1 MVTITAPGI
10 QMSELDLSF
19 YDFPQPKE
27 ETQNVLVTGFAA
39 KGHNNY
45 PYEFTNKNTDDDLI
59 ATFGTPTTEAERYFF
74 NTCSEA
80 IKREKTVLYATRL
93 PYKNDAGTTYN
104 GVKYSIKT
112 LDELTGLTGYTG
124 IIGDDLTAIAAADPT
139 LSAEHYA
146 KIANS
151 EQITVNSEWLEKL
164 RSNEVMPDSND
175 FIIIDKNQEL
185 LQKIPVDA
193 EHMTDNDR
201 YLIGLLPIV
210 TTATNAL
217 YYQKMINAQLS
228 DATTYEA
235 TRKLKCQVFNKLSN
249 DIDSSM
255 LVYPTSIEDLDPND
269 KDALTLSKYATGFFP
284 SIYSRADGSFDR
296 DRLKNIGVVIFKGW
310 VDAESGNKIKYEPV
324 EAFAGSLKSD
334 DVDPVTGVSRFI
346 DDIINTNSK
355 TIEFYSNCFNDDK
368 IDYESTALLD
378 ANELTSYAIGFTE
391 IQAKDKNV
399 DFNLILQSLDKIFEK
414 NKDINEKQIDLVVD
428 AGVSNI
434 AQFNKIVNLKSGG
447 ESTPWCPEYNLLKY
461 DETNGYSAV
470 AEFDICTRVG
480 DGSASVK
487 KEQAT
492 DTWALV
498 LKKYDQFC
506 KTRGDCMFLADGLRP
521 FCVKGQKKRVSKT
534 NFNSTVSKTL
544 TPFIKWMSGK
554 IDTSYGTGNCD
565 WYQITDP
572 ISEVNIWMPPST
584 KTMCSLLDNF
594 NRKYFWTAPAG
605 VNNGRMNP
613 IDNPSKVIVK
623 DIAFSPTVQEAGD
636 IYTKCWNYATYYQDE
651 GFVLEGQRTF
661 QSRAT
666 AFDRVNVRRV
676 FLYLERK
683 VAFAAKYFL
692 YEPHTS
698 YTRQR
703 FLDAITP
710 FFEDCKIKGGIADY
724 KLQCDEKNNT
734 QDTID
739 RNELHVKVAIKP
751 TKAIEFIEITF
762 VCLRT
767 GASWSEAGM

>member
-93 PYKNDAGTTYN
+93 PYANDAGKTYN
-104 GVKYSIKT
+104 AVKYTIDDIGSIS
-112 LDELTGLTGYTG
+112 
-124 IIGDDLTAIAAADPT
+124 DDLSSIVESDST
-139 LSAEHYA
+139 LSSMFYA
-146 KIANS
+146 SINS
-151 EQITVNSEWLEKL
+151 SKQETIIDEDLEKY
-164 RSNEVMPDSND
+164 RSSELMPADNS
-175 FIIIDKNQEL
+175 FIIVDKNQEL
-185 LQKIPVDA
+185 LDKVPVDA
-193 EHMTDNDR
+193 KHMTDESR

-217 YYQKMINAQLS
+217 YYQKMINALS
-228 DATTYEA
+228 DEATKYEA
-235 TRKLKCQVFNKLSN
+235 TRYLKCMNN
-249 DIDSSM
+249 DVESDM
-255 LVYPTSIEDLDPND
+255 LVYPTSVEDLDKDN
-269 KDALTLSKYATGFFP
+269 KDAMTLAKYATGFFP
-284 SIYSRADGSFDR
+284 SIASREDGSIDR
-296 DRLKNIGVVIFKGW
+296 DRLKNIGVVVFKGW
-310 VDAESGNKIKYEPV
+310 VDAESGNKIKYEPI

-346 DDIINTNSK
+346 DDIINTNSQ
-355 TIEFYSNCFNDDK
+355 TIEFYSNCFNSSS
-368 IDYESTALLD
+368 IDYENIALIN
-378 ANELTSYAIGFTE
+378 ANELTSYAVGFTE

-399 DFNLILQSLDKIFEK
+399 NYSMILQSLDKIFEK

-434 AQFNKIVNLKSGG
+434 AQFNKTMEKFFGAD
-447 ESTPWCPEYNLLKY
+447 WCPEYNLLKY
-461 DETNGYSAV
+461 EDGKSAV
-470 AEFDICTRVG
+470 EKFDICKRIG
-480 DGSASVK
+480 DGPAAVK
-487 KEQAT
+487 EDGAT

-572 ISEVNIWMPPST
+572 TSEVNMWMPPST
-584 KTMCSLLDNF
+584 KTMCTLLDNF

-683 VAFAAKYFL
+683 VASAAKYFL

-703 FLDAITP
+703 FVDTITP
-710 FFEDCKIKGGIADY
+710 FFEDCKIKQGIADY
-724 KLQCDEKNNT
+724 RIQCDEKNNT
-734 QDTID
+734 PDTID

>member
-80 IKREKTVLYATRL
+80 IKRENTVLYAARL
-93 PYKNDAGTTYN
+93 PYANKAGQEFNY
-104 GVKYSIKT
+104 VKYKINEDEIEFTYDGELSNILCADTSLEGRTYKEVVFDK
-112 LDELTGLTGYTG
+112 LDTFSTEKMEEYRSSTTK
-124 IIGDDLTAIAAADPT
+124 
-139 LSAEHYA
+139 AEPGSFV
-146 KIANS
+146 I
-151 EQITVNSEWLEKL
+151 V
-164 RSNEVMPDSND
+164 
-175 FIIIDKNQEL
+175 DKNQEL
-185 LQKIPVDA
+185 FEKIPVDA
-193 EHMTDNDR
+193 THMSDDSR
-201 YLIGLLPIV
+201 YLIGLLPVV
-210 TTATNAL
+210 TTAANAM
-217 YYQKMINAQLS
+217 YFSKM
-228 DATTYEA
+228 
-235 TRKLKCQVFNKLSN
+235 
-249 DIDSSM
+249 IDSSLSNM
-255 LVYPTSIEDLDPND
+255 TIYEPTNAIESNGQTISSSMMVYPASSTGLDPDNQ
-269 KDALTLSKYATGFFP
+269 DAMTISKYASQFFP
-284 SIYSRADGSFDR
+284 TINFQADGTFDR
-296 DRLKNIGVVIFKGW
+296 DRLKNIGVVVFKGW
-310 VDAESGNKIKYEPV
+310 VDAESGNKIKYEPI

-334 DVDPVTGVSRFI
+334 DVDPVTGASRFI

-355 TIEFYSNCFNDDK
+355 TIEFYSNCFNDGS
-368 IDYESTALLD
+368 YEDITMLNINKQKSCVLGFKDDD
-378 ANELTSYAIGFTE
+378 ATQKKVGYSNIC
-391 IQAKDKNV
+391 QA
-399 DFNLILQSLDKIFEK
+399 LDKIFEK

-434 AQFNKIVNLKSGG
+434 AQFSKSV
-447 ESTPWCPEYNLLKY
+447 SWCDRY
-461 DETNGYSAV
+461 DLQAYQKDGDSWKSAV
-470 AEFDICTRVG
+470 TDFDICTRFG
-480 DGSASVK
+480 DGPASVAK
-487 KEQAT
+487 PGAV

-521 FCVKGQKKRVSKT
+521 FCVKGQKKRVSKL
-534 NFNSTVSKTL
+534 NSNSTVSKTL

-554 IDTSYGTGNCD
+554 IDTSYGAGYCD
-565 WYQITDP
+565 WYQITDT
-572 ISEVNIWMPPST
+572 ISEINMWMPPST
-584 KTMCSLLDNF
+584 KAMCIMLDNF
-594 NRKYFWTAPAG
+594 NRKFYWTIPAG
-605 VNNGRMNP
+605 VNNGRLNP
-613 IDNPSKVIVK
+613 IDNLSKVVVK

-636 IYTKCWNYATYYQDE
+636 IYSKCWNYATYYRDE

-683 VAFAAKYFL
+683 VAQVGKYFL
-692 YEPHTS
+692 YEGNTA
-698 YTRQR
+698 YARQR
-703 FLDAITP
+703 FLDTITP

-724 KLQCDEKNNT
+724 KLQCDEKNNPPEV
-734 QDTID
+734 ID

-751 TKAIEFIEITF
+751 TKAIEFIDITF